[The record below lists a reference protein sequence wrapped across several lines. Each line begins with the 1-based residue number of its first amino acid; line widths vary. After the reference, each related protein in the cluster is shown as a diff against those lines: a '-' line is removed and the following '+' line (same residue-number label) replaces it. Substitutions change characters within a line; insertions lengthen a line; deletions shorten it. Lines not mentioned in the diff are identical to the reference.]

1 MAPRS
6 PFFIVFDHHR
16 RCRYASVCTWQRI
29 FPSLISGLVSGM
41 VGLEHS
47 SGFGGLLVLSVD
59 ALSYG
64 RSFRDSVA
72 LVEITETRCCFS
84 GDYGD
89 KGESRIF
96 GIPMFVVAGNL
107 LEQLN
112 L

>member
-72 LVEITETRCCFS
+72 LVEITETRVRVGS
-84 GDYGD
+84 
-89 KGESRIF
+89 
-96 GIPMFVVAGNL
+96 
-107 LEQLN
+107 
-112 L
+112 